1 MRLNPLQSDEKL
13 YHLTSNE
20 FRLPFGVDRNSHV
33 LSAKADNI
41 PLLCWPD
48 GKPCTEG
55 NLYLLY
61 CFERGL
67 SRKEG
72 GGTLTQYAK
81 LLSPLIRF
89 CFNNNLSFIDLTDS
103 LFSLFIRTLQG
114 ELNPRKPGQRK
125 RQGSHVTNIGR
136 ICLGFLGYVGELYL
150 EPSFIGATGTIRAE
164 TKQLKLINQGQQ
176 ITRTYLHHHSFP
188 HPEPQTRRL
197 PINSKNIA
205 KLIEAIPYMSRTTY
219 QRRRR
224 FIMVKLLEITGAR
237 RIEVANIR
245 VEDIYNAKLM
255 KQEPML
261 KVFTAKRSGGREEYR
276 YLPISRT
283 DLELI
288 VNFIEKF
295 RNRIIKQTVG
305 TKDDLGYLLIS
316 ETSGLRLA
324 TETLTNELLLLA
336 KTAKIEEQACAHMF
350 RHRFITKLF
359 VALIE
364 QHKYENRDDF
374 RRALLDGETLKRK
387 VQEYTGHT
395 SISSLEP
402 YIHLAF
408 DEVANF
414 GTTLDLIRVRL
425 AVESLQSNL
434 KDVIFELNQGRSPSE
449 LSLLLSDYI
458 NMALEELSH
467 ASTPIEP

>member
-1 MRLNPLQSDEKL
+1 MRSDEKL
-13 YHLTSNE
+13 YHLTSSV

-33 LSAKADNI
+33 LSVKADNI

-48 GKPCTEG
+48 GRPCTEG

-67 SRKEG
+67 SRKED

-81 LLSPLIRF
+81 LLSHLIRF
-89 CFNNNLSFIDLTDS
+89 CFNNNYSFIDLTDTR
-103 LFSLFIRTLQG
+103 FSLFIRTLQG
-114 ELNPRKPGQRK
+114 EMDPRKPGQRK
-125 RQGSHVTNIGR
+125 RQGAHVANIGR

-150 EPSFIGATGTIRAE
+150 DASFIGATGTIRAE
-164 TKQLKLINQGQQ
+164 TKEIKLVNHGKQ
-176 ITRTYLHHHSFP
+176 IVRTYWYHHSFP
-188 HPEPQTRRL
+188 NPEPQTRRL
-197 PINSKNIA
+197 PINSNNIA
-205 KLIEAIPYMSRTTY
+205 KLIEVIPHVSRTTY

-224 FIMVKLLEITGAR
+224 FILVKLLEITGAR

-245 VEDIYNAKLM
+245 IEDIYNARQM
-255 KQEPML
+255 KQEPVL
-261 KVFTAKRSGGREEYR
+261 KVFTAKRPGGREEYR
-276 YLPISRT
+276 YLPISKT

-295 RNRIIKQTVG
+295 RRRIIKQTVG

-316 ETSGLRLA
+316 ETSGQRLA

-336 KTAKIEEQACAHMF
+336 KAAKIEEQACAHMF

-364 QHKYENRDDF
+364 QHEYENGDDF

-408 DEVANF
+408 EEVANF
-414 GTTLDLIRVRL
+414 GTSLDLIKARL
-425 AVESLQSNL
+425 AIESLQSNL
-434 KDVIFELNQGRSPSE
+434 KDVVFELGQGRSPSE
-449 LSLLLSDYI
+449 LSLLLSYYV
-458 NMALEELSH
+458 NTTLEELSN
-467 ASTPIEP
+467 ASTAIER

>member
-1 MRLNPLQSDEKL
+1 MKSNEKL
-13 YHLTSNE
+13 YHLTSNMLQ
-20 FRLPFGVDRNSHV
+20 LPFGVDQNSHV
-33 LSAKADNI
+33 FSVKADNI

-48 GKPCTEG
+48 GRPCTEG

-67 SRKEG
+67 SRKED

-89 CFNNNLSFIDLTDS
+89 CFNNNYSFIDLTDS

-114 ELNPRKPGQRK
+114 EMDPRKPGQRK
-125 RQGSHVTNIGR
+125 RQGAHVASIGR
-136 ICLGFLGYVGELYL
+136 VCLGFLGYVGELYL

-164 TKQLKLINQGQQ
+164 MKEIKLGNQGKQ
-176 ITRTYLHHHSFP
+176 IVRTYWHHHSFP

-197 PINSKNIA
+197 PINLTNIS
-205 KLIEAIPYMSRTTY
+205 KLIEAIPFVSKTTY

-224 FIMVKLLEITGAR
+224 FILVKLLEITGAR

-261 KVFTAKRSGGREEYR
+261 KVFTAKRPGGRDEYR
-276 YLPISRT
+276 YLPISRI
-283 DLELI
+283 DLELV

-295 RNRIIKQTVG
+295 RSRVIKRTVG
-305 TKDDLGYLLIS
+305 TKEDSGYLLIS

-350 RHRFITKLF
+350 RHRFITRLF

-364 QHKYENRDDF
+364 QHKYENLDDF

-387 VQEYTGHT
+387 VQEFTGHT

-408 DEVANF
+408 EEVANF
-414 GTTLDLIRVRL
+414 GTTLDLIKARL

-434 KDVIFELNQGRSPSE
+434 KDIVLELNQGRNTYE
-449 LSLLLSDYI
+449 LSLLLSDYV
-458 NMALEELSH
+458 NTALEELSWV
-467 ASTPIEP
+467 STTIKR

>member
-1 MRLNPLQSDEKL
+1 MNNNEKL
-13 YHLTSNE
+13 YHLTSNVL
-20 FRLPFGVDRNSHV
+20 RLPFGVDRNNHV
-33 LSAKADNI
+33 LSVKADNI

-48 GKPCTEG
+48 GRPCTEG

-67 SRKEG
+67 SRKED

-89 CFNNNLSFIDLTDS
+89 CFNNNHNFIELTDS

-114 ELNPRKPGQRK
+114 EMDPRKPGQRK
-125 RQGSHVTNIGR
+125 RQGAHVANIGR
-136 ICLGFLGYVGELYL
+136 ICLGFLDYVGELYL
-150 EPSFIGATGTIRAE
+150 EPFFIGSTGTIRAE
-164 TKQLKLINQGQQ
+164 IKEVKLVNQGKQV
-176 ITRTYLHHHSFP
+176 TRTYWYHHSFP

-197 PINSKNIA
+197 PISSRNIA
-205 KLIEAIPYMSRTTY
+205 KLIEAIPHVSRTTY

-224 FIMVKLLEITGAR
+224 FILVKLLEITGAR

-255 KQEPML
+255 KQEPLL

-276 YLPISRT
+276 YLPISKI
-283 DLELI
+283 DLELV

-295 RNRIIKQTVG
+295 RSRIIKKTVG
-305 TKDDLGYLLIS
+305 SKEDLGYLLIS
-316 ETSGLRLA
+316 ETTGLRL
-324 TETLTNELLLLA
+324 TPETLTNELLLLA

-364 QHKYENRDDF
+364 QHEYENRDEF

-387 VQEYTGHT
+387 VQEFTGHT

-408 DEVANF
+408 EEVTNF
-414 GTTLDLIRVRL
+414 GATLDLIKARL
-425 AVESLQSNL
+425 VVESLQSNL
-434 KDVIFELNQGRSPSE
+434 KDVVFELSQGISPSE
-449 LSLLLSDYI
+449 LTILLNNYVKT
-458 NMALEELSH
+458 ALEELSWV
-467 ASTPIEP
+467 STTIER

>member
-1 MRLNPLQSDEKL
+1 MSSDEKL
-13 YHLTSNE
+13 YHLTSNT
-20 FRLPFGVDRNSHV
+20 FRLSYGIDRNSHV
-33 LSAKADNI
+33 LSVKADNI

-48 GKPCTEG
+48 GRPCTEA

-67 SRKEG
+67 SRKED

-81 LLSPLIRF
+81 LLSHLIRF
-89 CFNNNLSFIDLTDS
+89 CFKNNYSFIDLTDS
-103 LFSLFIRTLQG
+103 RFSLFIRMLQG
-114 ELNPRKPGQRK
+114 EMDTRKPGQRK
-125 RQGSHVTNIGR
+125 RQAAHVANIGR
-136 ICLGFLGYVGELYL
+136 TCLGFLGYVGELYL

-164 TKQLKLINQGQQ
+164 TKEVKLTNLGNQ
-176 ITRTYLHHHSFP
+176 ITRTYWHHHSFP

-205 KLIEAIPYMSRTTY
+205 KLIEVIPDVSTTTY

-224 FIMVKLLEITGAR
+224 FILVKLLEITGAR

-245 VEDIYNAKLM
+245 VEDIYNARMM
-255 KQEPML
+255 KPEPVL
-261 KVFTAKRSGGREEYR
+261 KVFTAKRSGGKEEYR

-295 RNRIIKQTVG
+295 RHRVIKKTVG
-305 TKDDLGYLLIS
+305 ANGDLGYLLIS

-336 KTAKIEEQACAHMF
+336 KAAKIEEQACAHMF

-359 VALIE
+359 VALLE
-364 QHKYENRDDF
+364 QHEYDNGDDF

-408 DEVANF
+408 EEVANF
-414 GTTLDLIRVRL
+414 GTTLDLIKARL
-425 AVESLQSNL
+425 VIESLQSNL
-434 KDVIFELNQGRSPSE
+434 KDVVFELSQGRNPAE
-449 LSLLLSDYI
+449 LSLLLSNYV
-458 NMALEELSH
+458 NVALEELS
-467 ASTPIEP
+467 STSIAIER

>member
-1 MRLNPLQSDEKL
+1 MKSNEKL
-13 YHLTSNE
+13 YHLTSNVL
-20 FRLPFGVDRNSHV
+20 RLPFGVDRNSHV
-33 LSAKADNI
+33 LSVKADNI

-48 GKPCTEG
+48 GRPCTEG

-67 SRKEG
+67 SRKED

-89 CFNNNLSFIDLTDS
+89 CFNNNYSFIDLTDS

-114 ELNPRKPGQRK
+114 ETDPRKPGQIK
-125 RQGSHVTNIGR
+125 RQGAHVANIGR

-164 TKQLKLINQGQQ
+164 MKEVKIVKQGKQ
-176 ITRTYLHHHSFP
+176 ITRTYWHHHSFP

-205 KLIEAIPYMSRTTY
+205 KLIEAIPYVSRTTY

-224 FIMVKLLEITGAR
+224 FILIKLLEITGAR

-245 VEDIYNAKLM
+245 VEDIYNARLM
-255 KQEPML
+255 KQEPEL

-276 YLPISRT
+276 YLPISRI
-283 DLELI
+283 DLELL

-295 RNRIIKQTVG
+295 RSRVIKKTVG
-305 TKDDLGYLLIS
+305 TKEDLGYLLIS
-316 ETSGLRLA
+316 ETSGQRLA

-336 KTAKIEEQACAHMF
+336 KTAKLEEQACAHMF

-364 QHKYENRDDF
+364 QHEYENQDDF

-387 VQEYTGHT
+387 VQEFTGHT
-395 SISSLEP
+395 SIISLEP

-408 DEVANF
+408 EEVANF
-414 GTTLDLIRVRL
+414 GITLDLIKARL

-434 KDVIFELNQGRSPSE
+434 KDVVFELSQGRSPSE
-449 LSLLLSDYI
+449 LVLLLNDYV
-458 NMALEELSH
+458 NTALKELSSS
-467 ASTPIEP
+467 STIIER

>member
-1 MRLNPLQSDEKL
+1 MQSDEKL
-13 YHLTSNE
+13 YHLTSNV

-33 LSAKADNI
+33 LSVKADNI

-48 GKPCTEG
+48 GRPCTEG
-55 NLYLLY
+55 NLYLLC

-72 GGTLTQYAK
+72 GGTLKQYAK
-81 LLSPLIRF
+81 LLSHLIRF
-89 CFNNNLSFIDLTDS
+89 CFNNNYSFIDLTDS
-103 LFSLFIRTLQG
+103 RFSLFIRTLQG
-114 ELNPRKPGQRK
+114 EVDPRKAGQRK
-125 RQGSHVTNIGR
+125 RQGAHVANVGR

-150 EPSFIGATGTIRAE
+150 DPSFIGATGTIRAE
-164 TKQLKLINQGQQ
+164 TKEIKLVNHGKQ
-176 ITRTYLHHHSFP
+176 IVRTYWHHHSFP

-205 KLIEAIPYMSRTTY
+205 KLIEVIPHVSRTTY

-224 FIMVKLLEITGAR
+224 FILVKLLEITGAR
-237 RIEVANIR
+237 RIEIANIR
-245 VEDIYNAKLM
+245 IEDIYNARQM
-255 KQEPML
+255 KQVPLL
-261 KVFTAKRSGGREEYR
+261 KVFTAKRARGREEYR

-295 RNRIIKQTVG
+295 RRRIIKQTIG

-316 ETSGLRLA
+316 ETSGQRLA

-336 KTAKIEEQACAHMF
+336 KAAKIEEQACAHMF

-364 QHKYENRDDF
+364 QHEYGNGDDF

-458 NMALEELSH
+458 NMALEELTL
-467 ASTPIEP
+467 ASTTIE

>member
-1 MRLNPLQSDEKL
+1 MPKDEKL
-13 YHLTSNE
+13 YHLTSDD
-20 FRLPFGVDRNSHV
+20 FRLPYGVDRNSHV
-33 LSAKADNI
+33 LSVRADNI

-48 GKPCTEG
+48 GRPCTEA
-55 NLYLLY
+55 NLYMLH

-81 LLSPLIRF
+81 LLSHIIRF
-89 CFNNNLSFIDLTDS
+89 CFNNNYSFMGLTDS
-103 LFSLFIRTLQG
+103 RFSLFIRSLQG
-114 ELNPRKPGQRK
+114 EMDPRKPEQRK
-125 RQGSHVTNIGR
+125 RRAAHVANIGR
-136 ICLGFLGYVGELYL
+136 TCLGFLGFVGELYL
-150 EPSFIGATGTIRAE
+150 EPSFVGAAGTIRAE
-164 TKQLKLINQGQQ
+164 TKEFKLAGQRKQ
-176 ITRTYLHHHSFP
+176 VVRTYWHHHSFP
-188 HPEPQTRRL
+188 NPEPPTRRL
-197 PINSKNIA
+197 PINSTNIA
-205 KLIEAIPYMSRTTY
+205 KLIEVIPDVSTTTY

-224 FIMVKLLEITGAR
+224 FILVKLLEITGAR
-237 RIEVANIR
+237 RVEIANIR
-245 VEDIYNAKLM
+245 VEDIYNARKM
-255 KQEPML
+255 KQEPVL
-261 KVFTAKRSGGREEYR
+261 KVFTAKRSGGREAYR
-276 YLPISRT
+276 YLPISKM

-295 RNRIIKQTVG
+295 RQRIIKKTIG
-305 TKDDLGYLLIS
+305 SASDTGYLLIS
-316 ETSGLRLA
+316 ESSGLRLA

-336 KTAKIEEQACAHMF
+336 KAAKIEEQACAHMF

-364 QHKYENRDDF
+364 QHEFENGDDF

-408 DEVANF
+408 EEVARF
-414 GTTLDLIRVRL
+414 GNTLDLIKAKL

-434 KDVIFELNQGRSPSE
+434 KDIAIELRHGRSPSE
-449 LSLLLSDYI
+449 LSVLLLDYI
-458 NMALEELSH
+458 DLALEELSS
-467 ASTPIEP
+467 ASISTES